1 MILLTRKA
9 FTMVELVFVIAII
22 GILAVV
28 AIPKMVATKDKA
40 TGSVCTHQVGQ
51 LINDITTVFMASGTK
66 QFKDLNISTISNIQ
80 TEVGT
85 NGHGIAEAP
94 SAKVDTQGI
103 TYYCDGEPLMFMV
116 GNYTISEKKYV
127 FSITDLNPTR
137 PASIKAAIQ
146 LRKLHAIDPGGTRDF
161 TL

>member
-1 MILLTRKA
+1 MALPIRKA
-9 FTMVELVFVIAII
+9 FTMIELIFVIAII
-22 GILAVV
+22 GILAAV
-28 AIPKMVATKDKA
+28 AIPKLVSTKDKA
-40 TGSVCTHQVGQ
+40 TGSVCTHQVGR
-51 LINDITTVFMASGTK
+51 LIHDITTVFMASGTNT
-66 QFKDLNISTISNIQ
+66 FKDLSISTISNIQ

-103 TYYCDGEPLMFMV
+103 TYHCDGEPLVFMV
-116 GNYTISEKKYV
+116 GNYNVSEKKYV

-137 PASIKAAIQ
+137 PASINAAIQ
-146 LRKLHAIDPGGTRDF
+146 LRKLHTIAPGGTRFF